1 MHCLRLRILT
11 LRTAREDRSVE
22 GSRRVAL
29 PSGRGA
35 CQVEDDFTMLQTSSA
50 PFQVE
55 DDPVLRFFGMAYDKK
70 TALDSDSSGEEDQL
84 IGGAGF
90 I

>member
-1 MHCLRLRILT
+1 M
-11 LRTAREDRSVE
+11 
-22 GSRRVAL
+22 
-29 PSGRGA
+29 
-35 CQVEDDFTMLQTSSA
+35 EDDFTMLGKPLEST

-70 TALDSDSSGEEDQL
+70 TALDSDSGDEEEQL
-84 IGGAGF
+84 LGGAGF